1 MNVMTA
7 ATQLMTATTQLMVA
21 KKHNEYRTLRS
32 KIFFKDSDNKFNSY
46 FLETV
51 NDINVFRALSDFDI
65 IGLCEYKDEDG
76 EHVEE
81 VAYLK
86 QFIRMNESENLVED
100 LIDIRNQM
108 SDITPYTQIYADL
121 FDFILKTTE
130 ELPLPSVDKERV
142 YFAPR
147 LHLSSDYKPGII
159 LGQVD
164 MRDGEVAMENI
175 IAYLNREHVD
185 YKTILCLSLDDYNA
199 LTKQLNEYI
208 SDMDYDVELHN
219 TETIVVTPEQFKP
232 QEGLTSSMMFS
243 F

>member
-7 ATQLMTATTQLMVA
+7 ATQLMVA

-51 NDINVFRALSDFDI
+51 NDINEFRALSDYDI
-65 IGLCEYKDEDG
+65 IGLCEYKDG
-76 EHVEE
+76 ERVEE

-86 QFIRMNESENLVED
+86 QFIRMSESENLVED

-164 MRDGEVAMENI
+164 MHDGEVVMENI

-199 LTKQLNEYI
+199 LTKQLSEYI

>member
-1 MNVMTA
+1 MTA
-7 ATQLMTATTQLMVA
+7 APQLMVA

-51 NDINVFRALSDFDI
+51 EDINVFRALSDYDI

>member
-7 ATQLMTATTQLMVA
+7 ATQLMVA

-32 KIFFKDSDNKFNSY
+32 KIFFKDSDNRFNSY

-51 NDINVFRALSDFDI
+51 NDINVFRALSDYDI
-65 IGLCEYKDEDG
+65 MELCEYRDEDG

-81 VAYLK
+81 VSYLK
-86 QFIRMNESENLVED
+86 QFINMNESENLVED

-164 MRDGEVAMENI
+164 MHDGEVAMENI

-199 LTKQLNEYI
+199 LTKQLSEYI

>member
-7 ATQLMTATTQLMVA
+7 ATQLMVA

-32 KIFFKDSDNKFNSY
+32 KIFFKDSDNRFNSY

-51 NDINVFRALSDFDI
+51 NDINVFRALSDYDI
-65 IGLCEYKDEDG
+65 MDLCEYRDEDG

-81 VAYLK
+81 VSYLK
-86 QFIRMNESENLVED
+86 QFINMNESENLVED

-164 MRDGEVAMENI
+164 MHDGEVVMENI

>member
-1 MNVMTA
+1 MTA
-7 ATQLMTATTQLMVA
+7 ATQLMVA

-51 NDINVFRALSDFDI
+51 NDINEFRALSDYDI

-86 QFIRMNESENLVED
+86 QFIRMSESENLVED

-130 ELPLPSVDKERV
+130 ELPLPSNDKERV

-147 LHLSSDYKPGII
+147 LHLSSDYRPGII

-164 MRDGEVAMENI
+164 MHDGEVAMENI

-185 YKTILCLSLDDYNA
+185 YKTILCLSLDDYST

-219 TETIVVTPEQFKP
+219 TETVVVSPEQFKP
-232 QEGLTSSMMFS
+232 QEGLTSSMLFS

>member
-1 MNVMTA
+1 MTS
-7 ATQLMTATTQLMVA
+7 ATKLLIA

-51 NDINVFRALSDFDI
+51 NDINVFRALSDYDI

-76 EHVEE
+76 EHTEE

-108 SDITPYTQIYADL
+108 SDITPYTHVYADL

-130 ELPLPSVDKERV
+130 ELPLPSIDKERV

-147 LHLSSDYKPGII
+147 LHLSSDYKAGII

-164 MRDGEVAMENI
+164 MYNGEVAMENI

-185 YKTILCLSLDDYNA
+185 YKTILCLSLDDYSTLA
-199 LTKQLNEYI
+199 KQLNEYI

-232 QEGLTSSMMFS
+232 QEGLTSSMMFR

>member
-1 MNVMTA
+1 MTA
-7 ATQLMTATTQLMVA
+7 ATQLMVA
-21 KKHNEYRTLRS
+21 KKHNEYCTLRS
-32 KIFFKDSDNKFNSY
+32 KIFFKDSDNRFNSY

-51 NDINVFRALSDFDI
+51 NDINVFRALSDYDI

-76 EHVEE
+76 EHTEE

-164 MRDGEVAMENI
+164 MHDGEVVMENI

-185 YKTILCLSLDDYNA
+185 YKTILCLSLDDYST

-232 QEGLTSSMMFS
+232 QEGLTSSMMFT

>member
-7 ATQLMTATTQLMVA
+7 ATQLMVA

-32 KIFFKDSDNKFNSY
+32 KIFFKDSDNRFNSY

-51 NDINVFRALSDFDI
+51 NDINVFRALSDYDI

-76 EHVEE
+76 EHTEE

-147 LHLSSDYKPGII
+147 LHLSSDYRPGII

-164 MRDGEVAMENI
+164 MHDGEVAMENI

-185 YKTILCLSLDDYNA
+185 YKTILCLSLDDYSTLA
-199 LTKQLNEYI
+199 KQLNEYI

>member
-1 MNVMTA
+1 MTVA
-7 ATQLMTATTQLMVA
+7 TQLMVA

-32 KIFFKDSDNKFNSY
+32 KIFFKDSDNRFNSY

-51 NDINVFRALSDFDI
+51 NDINVFRALSDYDI

-76 EHVEE
+76 EHTEE

-86 QFIRMNESENLVED
+86 QFIHMNESENQVEDLIDILVED

-108 SDITPYTQIYADL
+108 LDITPYTHVYADL

-164 MRDGEVAMENI
+164 MHDGEVVMENI

-199 LTKQLNEYI
+199 LTKQLSEYI
-208 SDMDYDVELHN
+208 SDMDYDVELHS
-219 TETIVVTPEQFKP
+219 TETVVVSPEQFKP

>member
-1 MNVMTA
+1 MTA
-7 ATQLMTATTQLMVA
+7 ATQLMVA

-32 KIFFKDSDNKFNSY
+32 KIFFKDSDNRFNSY

-51 NDINVFRALSDFDI
+51 NDINVFRALSDYDI
-65 IGLCEYKDEDG
+65 MELCEYRDEDG

-81 VAYLK
+81 VSYLK
-86 QFIRMNESENLVED
+86 QFINMNESENLVED

-164 MRDGEVAMENI
+164 MHDGEVVMENI

-219 TETIVVTPEQFKP
+219 TETIVVSPEQFKP

>member
-1 MNVMTA
+1 MTA
-7 ATQLMTATTQLMVA
+7 ATQLMVA
-21 KKHNEYRTLRS
+21 KKHNEYNTLRS

-51 NDINVFRALSDFDI
+51 NDINVFRALSDYDI

-86 QFIRMNESENLVED
+86 QFIRMSESENLVED
-100 LIDIRNQM
+100 LITIRNQM
-108 SDITPYTQIYADL
+108 PDITPYTQIYADL

-147 LHLSSDYKPGII
+147 LHLSSDYKAGII

-164 MRDGEVAMENI
+164 MYNGEVAMENI

-185 YKTILCLSLDDYNA
+185 YKTILCLSLDDYSTLA
-199 LTKQLNEYI
+199 KQLNEYI

-232 QEGLTSSMMFS
+232 QEGLTSSMMITF
-243 F
+243 

>member
-7 ATQLMTATTQLMVA
+7 ATQLMVA

-32 KIFFKDSDNKFNSY
+32 KIFFKDSDNRFNSY

-51 NDINVFRALSDFDI
+51 NDINVFRALSDYDI
-65 IGLCEYKDEDG
+65 MELCEYRDEDG

-81 VAYLK
+81 VSYLK
-86 QFIRMNESENLVED
+86 QFINMNESENLVED

-164 MRDGEVAMENI
+164 MHDGEVVMENI
-175 IAYLNREHVD
+175 IAYLKREHVD
-185 YKTILCLSLDDYNA
+185 YTTILSLSLDDYSTLA
-199 LTKQLNEYI
+199 KQLNEYI

-232 QEGLTSSMMFS
+232 QEGLTSSVMFS

>member
-1 MNVMTA
+1 MNVMTS
-7 ATQLMTATTQLMVA
+7 ATKLLIA
-21 KKHNEYRTLRS
+21 KKHNEYRTLKS

-51 NDINVFRALSDFDI
+51 NDINVFRALSDYDI

-86 QFIRMNESENLVED
+86 QFIRMSESENLVED
-100 LIDIRNQM
+100 LITIRNQM
-108 SDITPYTQIYADL
+108 PDITPYTQIYADL
-121 FDFILKTTE
+121 FDFILETIE
-130 ELPLPSVDKERV
+130 EMPLPSIDKERV

-147 LHLSSDYKPGII
+147 LHLSSDYKEGII

-164 MRDGEVAMENI
+164 MHDGEVAMENI

-185 YKTILCLSLDDYNA
+185 YKTILCLSLDDYNTLA
-199 LTKQLNEYI
+199 KQLGDYI

-232 QEGLTSSMMFS
+232 QEGLTSSMMFT

>member
-1 MNVMTA
+1 MTA
-7 ATQLMTATTQLMVA
+7 ATQLMVA

-51 NDINVFRALSDFDI
+51 NDINVFRALSDYDI

-147 LHLSSDYKPGII
+147 LHLSSDYRPGII

-164 MRDGEVAMENI
+164 MHDGEVAMENI

-185 YKTILCLSLDDYNA
+185 YKTILCLSLDDYSTLA
-199 LTKQLNEYI
+199 KQLNEYI

>member
-1 MNVMTA
+1 MTA
-7 ATQLMTATTQLMVA
+7 TTQLMTAATQLMVA

-51 NDINVFRALSDFDI
+51 NDINVFRALSDYDI

-147 LHLSSDYKPGII
+147 LHLSSDYRPGII

-164 MRDGEVAMENI
+164 MHDGEVAMENI

-185 YKTILCLSLDDYNA
+185 YKTILCLSLDDYSTLA
-199 LTKQLNEYI
+199 KQLNEYI